1 MTLAISPWIES
12 PIIVLV
18 MLIIVGVCSGL
29 GKPAGQAMLID
40 VSTKENRKFIFS
52 FDYWSN
58 NIALLLGMMVGGILF
73 KSHKVELMLGLT
85 GASLLSLI
93 FLQFFISETLIKGIR
108 MKTKS

>member
-40 VSTKENRKFIFS
+40 VSTKENRKFILVL
-52 FDYWSN
+52 
-58 NIALLLGMMVGGILF
+58 IIGQTIL
-73 KSHKVELMLGLT
+73 HCY
-85 GASLLSLI
+85 
-93 FLQFFISETLIKGIR
+93 
-108 MKTKS
+108 